1 MNTSLNNQRTWGN
14 LGVPGFILPV
24 KLEDLEVESKNEWF
38 LYFTSGANMLPT
50 LKTGKVHLL
59 CT

>member
-1 MNTSLNNQRTWGN
+1 M
-14 LGVPGFILPV
+14 PGFILPV